1 MAAFSNAIIF
11 SCDSNIGVIDSFLLQ
26 HEVTFNAHDIRFDP
40 KDRFP
45 EREPIFIIKNGTL
58 VPINMPTTI
67 KPFIITI
74 HDAQNII
81 DEHPDIFC
89 LKNMKSVILSGS
101 QNESNKIIHEKLGHA
116 ILPIDH
122 CTHIKFNG
130 KSIDLVSLFFNPI
143 ILAQLA
149 LYNKKKERVREFL
162 SIPRNNRVTKTKFK
176 YNKPKNDQ
184 YIVHQANMAYYGA
197 EEEDPDIVYVS
208 NNDFCNEH
216 LSD

>member
-1 MAAFSNAIIF
+1 MKQLMSIYVFMLVAVFSNSIIF
-11 SCDSNIGVIDSFLLQ
+11 SCDSRIGVIDSFLLQ
-26 HEVTFNAHDIRFDP
+26 HELILNAHNIRFDP

-45 EREPIFIIKNGTL
+45 EKEPIFIVKNGTL
-58 VPINMPTTI
+58 APINMPTTI

-74 HDAQNII
+74 HDAQNVI

-101 QNESNKIIHEKLGHA
+101 QNKSNKIIHEKLGHA

-130 KSIDLVSLFFNPI
+130 GSIDLVSLFFNPI
-143 ILAQLA
+143 ILDQLA

-162 SIPRNNRVTKTKFK
+162 SIPRKNQYNKTKD
-176 YNKPKNDQ
+176 DQ
-184 YIVHQANMAYYGA
+184 DIVRRANMAYYGA
-197 EEEDPDIVYVS
+197 KEEDPDIQ
-208 NNDFCNEH
+208 
-216 LSD
+216 